1 MTISPS
7 LNSNT
12 RTGIRSGTHRVEFDD
27 NAVVFLI
34 GMRINSFWRLRDWL
48 PTAMAMPKM
57 LAELRKN
64 PKFGML
70 SAASWVKW
78 REVFVVQY
86 WKDLDHLM
94 TYATAREHEHLP
106 AWKAF
111 NRRARKSSSVGIWH
125 EAYEVHPERSH
136 IVYREMPPSG
146 MGAAARLMDI
156 DALPPQP
163 VRRSG
168 TEANDPDIA
177 ASA

>member
-106 AWKAF
+106 DWKAF
-111 NRRARKSSSVGIWH
+111 NRRARKSFSVGIWH

-146 MGAAARLMDI
+146 MGAAVRLMDI